1 MSTMSRSR
9 PAETNKEQAHL
20 LIDQP
25 PDGNT
30 WDEVAYRIGVRAS
43 TERGLQD
50 ANEDRVQTTQE
61 LLHKGKK

>member
-9 PAETNKEQAHL
+9 PAETIKEQAHL
-20 LIDQP
+20 LIDQL
-25 PDGNT
+25 PDGTT

-43 TERGLQD
+43 IERGLQD